1 MNNSIA
7 LLLADDDPSDRYLF
21 KKALDG
27 LSLPVT
33 LEEVQNGNELL
44 NWLSGNETPV
54 PDILFLDLNLPLN
67 NGYACLAKIRL
78 MEKLKNLPIVIY
90 SHAFDPTTAD
100 ALHGF
105 GAHYYIR
112 KPLDFILLKKLIW
125 ETIFQITAGDKT
137 QPPLEN
143 FILNAS

>member
-1 MNNSIA
+1 MNNSIS
-7 LLLADDDPSDRYLF
+7 LLLADDDAADRFLF

-27 LSLPVT
+27 LALPVT
-33 LEEVQNGNELL
+33 LVEVQNGNELL
-44 NWLSGNETPV
+44 NWLSGNDGPV

-78 MEKLKNLPIVIY
+78 MEKLKDLPIVIY
-90 SHAFDPTTAD
+90 SNSYDPITAD

-112 KPLDFILLKKLIW
+112 KPLDFMVLKKLIR

-137 QPPLEN
+137 QPPIEHFVLH
-143 FILNAS
+143 AS

>member
-1 MNNSIA
+1 MNNSIV
-7 LLLADDDPSDRYLF
+7 LLLADDDASDRFLF
-21 KKALDG
+21 KKALEG

-44 NWLSGNETPV
+44 NWLSGNESPV
-54 PDILFLDLNLPLN
+54 PDILYLDLNLPLN

-78 MEKLKNLPIVIY
+78 IEKLKDLPIVIY
-90 SHAFDPTTAD
+90 SNSFDPLTAA

-105 GAHYYIR
+105 GAHYYLR
-112 KPLDFILLKKLIW
+112 KPLDFIQLKKLIR

-137 QPPLEN
+137 QPPIEH
-143 FILNAS
+143 FVLNAS